1 MQRTKL
7 DEFKKREIAAILAVG
22 GSRATA
28 AKYVRC
34 APHTIRRTAQRDPA
48 FAAQLKRAEAQLE
61 VVHLTNIE
69 TAGRKNW
76 RASAW
81 LLERMFPERF
91 GRRAGAAL
99 TDERLSEL
107 LGQFADAVCSEV
119 QSAEDRRRVQAALV
133 QLAERVTSRDS

>member
-1 MQRTKL
+1 MHRTKL

-22 GSRATA
+22 GSRTTA

-34 APHTIRRTAQRDPA
+34 APDTIRRTAQRDA
-48 FAAQLKRAEAQLE
+48 QFAAQLKRAEAQLE

-91 GRRAGAAL
+91 GRRATAAITGEAL
-99 TDERLSEL
+99 ADL
-107 LGQFADAVCSEV
+107 LEQFAETVCREIESP
-119 QSAEDRRRVQAALV
+119 QDRRRVQQALTR
-133 QLAERVTSRDS
+133 LAKKLVA

>member
-1 MQRTKL
+1 
-7 DEFKKREIAAILAVG
+7 VG

-28 AKYVRC
+28 AKYVQC
-34 APHTIRRTAQRDPA
+34 APDTIRRTAQRDPG

-91 GRRAGAAL
+91 GRRSAAAI
-99 TDERLSEL
+99 TGERLSEL

-119 QSAEDRRRVQAALV
+119 QSAEDRQRVQAALV
-133 QLAERVTSRDS
+133 RLAGRLTSRDS